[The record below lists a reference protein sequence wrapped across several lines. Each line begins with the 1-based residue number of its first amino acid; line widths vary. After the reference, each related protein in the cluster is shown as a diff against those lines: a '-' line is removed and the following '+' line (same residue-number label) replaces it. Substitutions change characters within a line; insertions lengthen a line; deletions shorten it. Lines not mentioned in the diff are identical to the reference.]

1 MARRIRASSHQ
12 APALAPAPA
21 PAPAD
26 ERQAAAHVSQ
36 VDTGRLTRKRAP
48 ARKSDLPSAPDAVG
62 PQQNTWEAVA
72 VIDCG
77 TSSVRA
83 FLAEINGDEQRIL
96 EDLVYPVELTA
107 GFTGGKLNREAM
119 DAVVQAFVGITTA
132 AAAYRITKIRAVATS
147 ALREANNS
155 DVLIERIRTRFGID
169 LDVID
174 GGETAR
180 LYYSALRALCD
191 KADLSLHGNTLLID
205 IGAGST
211 CIGLI
216 RSGKLVHSVDEH
228 FGTIRLYD
236 QFKELSDSIDFSVT
250 IDRFAIGAA
259 RMMLVRLP
267 SQTVTNLVVT
277 GGEVRK
283 LVQLLH
289 AETGELMESLD
300 PKQLEAWWQEISPLT
315 PLARAERCGLDLF
328 AAARLLPAAALIRH
342 LCKESGAKKVSVPQV
357 TLRDGLLA
365 DFLPGTEGAHHLD
378 ASHLIAEAKQ
388 LVARYG
394 GNLEYAQNTAS
405 LAMQLFDQT
414 HELHGLGERER
425 TLLEFS
431 SLVHDL
437 GSYINVRN
445 RHKHTMYII
454 QSADIAGL
462 SQNEQDLVANIA
474 RYHRKSPPEPHHGE
488 FTDLPRHD
496 RVVVAY
502 LASMLRIAY
511 ALDVERSQRVRRIRI
526 KVDGRRLLI
535 RVDRRQIA
543 LERWSVA
550 SKAGL
555 FEEVF
560 GLEVVVVPREEA

>member
-1 MARRIRASSHQ
+1 MARRISASTHQ
-12 APALAPAPA
+12 APAPS
-21 PAPAD
+21 
-26 ERQAAAHVSQ
+26 VGQ
-36 VDTGRLTRKRAP
+36 VDTGRLSRKRIQRP
-48 ARKSDLPSAPDAVG
+48 AGGIPSGAR
-62 PQQNTWEAVA
+62 EAVA

-83 FLAEINGDEQRIL
+83 FLAEVDGEHQRIL
-96 EDLVYPVELTA
+96 EDLVFPVELTA
-107 GFTGGKLNREAM
+107 GFTGGKLDREAM
-119 DAVVQAFVGITTA
+119 DAVVQAFAGIIA
-132 AAAYRITKIRAVATS
+132 AAGAYRITRIRAVATS

-155 DVLIERIRTRFGID
+155 DVLIERIRSRFGVD

-174 GGETAR
+174 GAETAR
-180 LYYSALRALCD
+180 LYFSALRALCS
-191 KADLSLHGNTLLID
+191 KADLTLHGNTLLID

-228 FGTIRLYD
+228 FGTVRLYD

-250 IDRFAIGAA
+250 IDRFATGAA

-289 AETGELMESLD
+289 AETGELMESID
-300 PKQLEAWWQEISPLT
+300 PKRLEAWWQEISPLT

-342 LCKESGAKKVSVPQV
+342 LCKESGAKRVLVPQV

-365 DFLPGTEGAHHLD
+365 DLLPGADGAHHLD

-405 LAMQLFDQT
+405 LATQLFDQT
-414 HELHGLGERER
+414 HELHGLGQRER

-462 SQNEQDLVANIA
+462 SRIEQDLVANIA

-502 LASMLRIAY
+502 LAAILRIAY
-511 ALDVERSQRVRRIRI
+511 ALDVERSQRVRRLRT
-526 KVDGRRLLI
+526 KVDGRRLLL

-560 GLEVVVVPREEA
+560 GLEVVVVPREDA

>member
-1 MARRIRASSHQ
+1 MARRISATH
-12 APALAPAPA
+12 
-21 PAPAD
+21 
-26 ERQAAAHVSQ
+26 QAAAVGVETVKISRSR
-36 VDTGRLTRKRAP
+36 VETPVKGA
-48 ARKSDLPSAPDAVG
+48 SAGEV
-62 PQQNTWEAVA
+62 VA

-83 FLAEINGDEQRIL
+83 FLAEVNGEHQRVL

-107 GFTGGKLNREAM
+107 GFTGGKLDREAM
-119 DAVVQAFVGITTA
+119 DAVVKAIEGIMA
-132 AAAYRITKIRAVATS
+132 AAGAYRITSIRAVATS

-155 DVLIERIRTRFGID
+155 DVLIERVRARFGID
-169 LDVID
+169 LEVID
-174 GGETAR
+174 GPETAR
-180 LYYSALRALCD
+180 LYFSALRSVCD
-191 KADLSLHGNTLLID
+191 RCDLTLHGNTLLID

-228 FGTIRLYD
+228 YGTVRLYD
-236 QFKELSDSIDFSVT
+236 QFKELRDSVDFAVT
-250 IDRFAIGAA
+250 IDRFAVGAA
-259 RMMLVRLP
+259 RMMLARLP

-283 LVQLLH
+283 LVSLLH
-289 AETGELMESLD
+289 AETGELMESLE
-300 PKQLEAWWQEISPLT
+300 PKRVAAWFDDIAPLT
-315 PLARAERCGLDLF
+315 PVGRAERCGLDVF
-328 AAARLLPAAALIRH
+328 SAARLLPAAALIRH
-342 LCKESGAKKVSVPQV
+342 LCAETGAKRVLVPQF

-365 DFLPGTEGAHHLD
+365 DLQPGCEGAHHLD
-378 ASHLIAEAKQ
+378 PSHLIAEAKQ
-388 LVARYG
+388 LAARYG
-394 GNLEYAQNTAS
+394 GNLDYAENTAS
-405 LAMQLFDQT
+405 LATQLFDQT
-414 HELHGLGERER
+414 KELHGLGARER
-425 TLLEFS
+425 LLLEFS
-431 SLVHDL
+431 ALVHDV

-462 SQNEQDLVANIA
+462 SRAEQDIVANVA

-488 FTDLPRHD
+488 FTDLARRE

-502 LASMLRIAY
+502 LAAILRIAY
-511 ALDVERSQRVRRIRI
+511 ALDVERSQRIRRIRTT
-526 KVDGRRLLI
+526 VDGRRLLL

-550 SKAGL
+550 GKAQL

-560 GLEVVVVPREEA
+560 GLDVVVVPRQDA

>member
-1 MARRIRASSHQ
+1 MPKRVSDHPAPASRTRRISATHQ
-12 APALAPAPA
+12 APAEGVETVRIGRKPPMSRDGIKGGSA
-21 PAPAD
+21 AD
-26 ERQAAAHVSQ
+26 
-36 VDTGRLTRKRAP
+36 T
-48 ARKSDLPSAPDAVG
+48 
-62 PQQNTWEAVA
+62 VA

-83 FLAEINGDEQRIL
+83 FLAEVDGEHQRIL
-96 EDLVYPVELTA
+96 EDLVFPVELTA
-107 GFTGGKLNREAM
+107 GFTGGKLDREAM
-119 DAVVQAFVGITTA
+119 DAVVEAFAGIMA
-132 AAAYRITKIRAVATS
+132 AAGAYRIVNIRAVATS

-155 DVLIERIRTRFGID
+155 DVLIERIRDRFGID
-169 LDVID
+169 LEVID
-174 GGETAR
+174 GPETAR
-180 LYYSALRALCD
+180 LYYSAMRSLCSR
-191 KADLSLHGNTLLID
+191 ADLTLHGNTLLID
-205 IGAGST
+205 VGAGST

-228 FGTIRLYD
+228 YGTVRLYD
-236 QFKELSDSIDFSVT
+236 QFKELRDSVDFSVT

-283 LVQLLH
+283 LVGLMH

-300 PKQLEAWWQEISPLT
+300 PKRLDAWWQEVAPLT
-315 PLARAERCGLDLF
+315 PISRSERCGLDLF
-328 AAARLLPAAALIRH
+328 AAARLMPAAALLRH
-342 LCKESGAKKVSVPQV
+342 LCKETGAKRVLVPQF

-365 DFLPGTEGAHHLD
+365 DLLPGAGAHKLD

-388 LVARYG
+388 LVVRYG
-394 GNLEYAQNTAS
+394 GELEYAENTAS
-405 LAMQLFDQT
+405 LATQLFDQT
-414 HELHGLGERER
+414 KALHGLGDRER

-431 SLVHDL
+431 ALVHDV

-454 QSADIAGL
+454 QSVDLPGL
-462 SQNEQDLVANIA
+462 TQSEQDMVANVA
-474 RYHRKSPPEPHHGE
+474 RYHRKSPPEPHHHE
-488 FTDLPRHD
+488 FTDLPRRD

-502 LASMLRIAY
+502 LAAFLRLAY
-511 ALDVERSQRVRRIRI
+511 ALDVERAQRIKRIRAT
-526 KVDGRRLLI
+526 VDGKRLLL

-550 SKAGL
+550 GKAGL

-560 GLEVVVVPREEA
+560 GLEVVVVPREDT